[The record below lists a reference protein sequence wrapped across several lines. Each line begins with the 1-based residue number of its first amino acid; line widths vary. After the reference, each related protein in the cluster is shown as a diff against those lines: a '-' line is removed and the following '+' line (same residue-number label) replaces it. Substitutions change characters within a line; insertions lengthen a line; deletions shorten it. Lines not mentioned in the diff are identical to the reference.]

1 MRIKSSLI
9 CIVVLL
15 LSVTLVGSS
24 YGGGHLTANLVLHL
38 EFDDANDITVDS
50 SPIGQEGE
58 AAADGSAEPGH
69 TTDAK
74 IGTGAA
80 VFDGATTALHYCDPD
95 DSLQADEGLT
105 VMSWVNTPGRA
116 DSNQCP
122 VCFGNANDEW
132 NFYIG
137 PEGHLGAELA
147 LKDPVSQ
154 GVPNIN
160 ENGHWQTGNTEMRIS
175 FDEWVHMAF
184 TYDGA
189 NGTIYLNGEMA
200 FQAEA
205 IGPIN
210 KSDRCLTVGE
220 WLSWIPLAW
229 IPLGRVDDA
238 AVWLIAL
245 TQGEIQTVMNNGVA
259 AGVIAV
265 EAAGKLATTWAD
277 IKR

>member
-1 MRIKSSLI
+1 MSIRGSLI
-9 CIVVLL
+9 CIFVLL

-24 YGGGHLTANLVLHL
+24 YGNEHLTANLVLHL
-38 EFDDANDITVDS
+38 EFDDSNDITVDS

-95 DSLQADEGLT
+95 DSLQADDGLT

-160 ENGHWQTGNTEMRIS
+160 EHGHWQTGNTEMRIS

-259 AGVIAV
+259 AGVVAV

>member
-1 MRIKSSLI
+1 MRIKGSLI
-9 CIVVLL
+9 CIFVLL
-15 LSVTLVGSS
+15 LGVTFVGSS
-24 YGGGHLTANLVLHL
+24 YGAGHLAESLVLHL
-38 EFDDANDITVDS
+38 EFDDANDITLDS

-95 DSLQADEGLT
+95 DSLQADEALT
-105 VMSWVNTPGRA
+105 VMSWVNTPGRP

-132 NFYIG
+132 NLYITPDG
-137 PEGHLGAELA
+137 NLGAELA

-154 GVPNIN
+154 GLPNIN
-160 ENGHWQTGNTEMRIS
+160 ENGHWQTGNTEMKIP
-175 FDEWVHMAF
+175 FDEWAHMAF

-189 NGTIYLNGEMA
+189 HGTIYLNGEIA

-205 IGPIN
+205 VGPIN

-229 IPLGRVDDA
+229 IPLGSVDDA
-238 AVWLIAL
+238 AVWLAAL
-245 TQGEIQTVMNNGVA
+245 TQDEINNVMNHGVA
-259 AGVIAV
+259 AGVVAV

-277 IKR
+277 IRR

>member
-24 YGGGHLTANLVLHL
+24 YGNGHLVDNLVLHL

-259 AGVIAV
+259 AGVVAV